1 MIEPLNQ
8 KQIED
13 FTASHEN
20 WSVDGDAL
28 VGTFKFKN
36 FTQAFGFLAQV
47 AILQEKHN
55 HHALI
60 ENMYN
65 NVTLTLTTHDAGNIV
80 TEKDTKLATVI
91 EGLLK

>member
-1 MIEPLNQ
+1 MVGNYLEIQ
-8 KQIED
+8 KRGCFQMNNFKEQNNTLIGE
-13 FTASHEN
+13 
-20 WSVDGDAL
+20 
-28 VGTFKFKN
+28 FKFKN

-65 NVTLTLTTHDAGNIV
+65 KVTLTLTTHDAGNIV
-80 TEKDTKLATVI
+80 TEKDYKLAEAI
-91 EGLLK
+91 EKILK

>member
-1 MIEPLNQ
+1 MKMFSFWAEKNNTLIGE
-8 KQIED
+8 
-13 FTASHEN
+13 
-20 WSVDGDAL
+20 
-28 VGTFKFKN
+28 FKFKN

-65 NVTLTLTTHDAGNIV
+65 KVTLTLTTHDAGNTV
-80 TEKDTKLATVI
+80 TEKDYTLAEAI
-91 EGLLK
+91 EKILE